1 MTRMRDMVQ
10 VHLRLPKRLRA
21 QLQRNADRRCTSL
34 NVEVI
39 DVLTRALHNDDIW
52 QRLADGTYKPR
63 PVDEIIAEA
72 EAYLC
77 KHYGP
82 LIA

>member
-63 PVDEIIAEA
+63 PVDEIIAET
-72 EAYLC
+72 EAYLREHC
-77 KHYGP
+77 EH
-82 LIA
+82 